1 MKFIFVTLFPNLIKP
16 YFEDSIMKR
25 AIENSFFEIEFIN
38 FREYS
43 TNKHKKVDDTP
54 FGGGAGMVLS
64 CDPLYNCLTDLKIK
78 YPNSKT
84 IFVTPVAKTFNQK
97 DAKRLSNEKTI
108 IFVNG
113 RYEGFDE
120 RLIEEF
126 ADEVLAIGDYI
137 LSGGELASTVMAD
150 AIARNIDG
158 VLGNNESLE
167 VESFENELLEA
178 PTFTK
183 PKNYTKIK
191 NSNVISEFF
200 KGNHS
205 IIATLK
211 ENLAQAKTKYHRPD
225 IYKKYQV
232 RKKYEK

>member
-25 AIENSFFEIEFIN
+25 AIEKNLFSIEFIN
-38 FREYS
+38 FRDYS
-43 TNKHKKVDDTP
+43 PNKHKKVDDTP

-64 CDPLYNCLTDLKIK
+64 CDPLYNCLTELKIK

-97 DAKRLSNEKTI
+97 DAKRLSLEKTI

-120 RLIEEF
+120 RIIEEF
-126 ADEVLAIGDYI
+126 ADEVLSIGDYI
-137 LSGGELASTVMAD
+137 LSGGELASTIMTD
-150 AIARNIDG
+150 AIARNIQG
-158 VLGNNESLE
+158 VLGNNKSLE

-183 PKNYTKIK
+183 PKKYTKIT
-191 NSNVISEFF
+191 NQNVISEFF

-225 IYKKYQV
+225 IYDKYQI

>member
-25 AIENSFFEIEFIN
+25 AIEKNLFSIEFCN
-38 FREYS
+38 FRDYS

-54 FGGGAGMVLS
+54 IGGGAGMVLS
-64 CDPLYNCLTDLKIK
+64 IDPLYRCLNNLKQK
-78 YPNSKT
+78 YPTSKI
-84 IFVTPVAKTFNQK
+84 IFSTPVAKTFNQK
-97 DAKRLSNEKTI
+97 DAKRLSNEDVL

-120 RLIEEF
+120 RIIEEF
-126 ADEVLAIGDYI
+126 ADEVLSIGDFI
-137 LSGGELASTVMAD
+137 LSGGELASLVMSD

-167 VESFENELLEA
+167 IESFEEELLEA

-183 PKNYTKIK
+183 PKTYKNIK
-191 NSNVISEFF
+191 HSHIVSEFF

-205 IIATLK
+205 IISSLK
-211 ENLAQAKTKYHRPD
+211 ENLAIAKTKYHRPD
-225 IYKKYQV
+225 IYKKYQI

>member
-16 YFEDSIMKR
+16 YFEDSIMKK
-25 AIENSFFEIEFIN
+25 AIEKKLFSIEFIN
-38 FREYS
+38 FRDYS
-43 TNKHKKVDDTP
+43 SNKHHKVDDTP

-78 YPNSKT
+78 YQNSKI

-97 DAKRLSNEKTI
+97 DAKRLANEEVI

-120 RLIEEF
+120 RIIEEF

-137 LSGGELASTVMAD
+137 LSGGELASMVMSD

-167 VESFENELLEA
+167 IESFENELLEA

-183 PKNYTKIK
+183 PKNFEKIEY
-191 NSNVISEFF
+191 SNVISEFF

-211 ENLAQAKTKYHRPD
+211 ENLAKAKTKYHRPD
-225 IYKKYQV
+225 IYKKYQI